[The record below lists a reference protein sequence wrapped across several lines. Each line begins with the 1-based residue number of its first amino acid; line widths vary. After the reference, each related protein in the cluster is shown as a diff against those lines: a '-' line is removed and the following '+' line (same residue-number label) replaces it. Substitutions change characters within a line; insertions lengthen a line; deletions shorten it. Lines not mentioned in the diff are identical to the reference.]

1 MNQQLYKQLL
11 YAGEVLA
18 YRDAVECEAERIQE
32 EIKRNNVK
40 VKSSRSKLDEL
51 LYPKKKRLKV
61 FVGIVAAIASLP
73 LILAAIG
80 ILAYGIIGSALVIAE
95 GEMSITG
102 EGMFAVLAT
111 ILVCIGGALLFLLF
125 DFLPLTLMFLM
136 FKSSGVFGKRK
147 RKRALL
153 KHEELEAEMKEKNDA
168 LTEELRTLG
177 QAWDA
182 YSEEN
187 WHHVEF
193 LPEDYQHTHAV
204 GYMLKAVKN
213 FRADSLKEAINLYYQ
228 EFESLAA
235 IEQQRIMNEDM
246 LYVLEEINESI
257 ERNTDTLVG
266 AQLAQAIYMFGESLR

>member
-1 MNQQLYKQLL
+1 
-11 YAGEVLA
+11 
-18 YRDAVECEAERIQE
+18 
-32 EIKRNNVK
+32 
-40 VKSSRSKLDEL
+40 
-51 LYPKKKRLKV
+51 
-61 FVGIVAAIASLP
+61 
-73 LILAAIG
+73 
-80 ILAYGIIGSALVIAE
+80 
-95 GEMSITG
+95 
-102 EGMFAVLAT
+102 
-111 ILVCIGGALLFLLF
+111 
-125 DFLPLTLMFLM
+125 MFLM